1 MKETIKTKI
10 QDKTVNAIRSNI
22 AWNIIT
28 AAVVM
33 LLVFGLVAQVVGYLN
48 FSDAFTDEY
57 SQNAIRIA
65 RAAGDYVF
73 ADRLDDYLK
82 EDPTQIDYILS
93 YSQME
98 NLCNKVGAE
107 FIYVIQPSEDYSEI
121 TFVFNTVNKASE
133 FEPYPIGYVRKT
145 TNDDYKEKYRRLYD
159 QESLEEIVVR
169 DKGFIESGSHIT
181 AMIALY
187 DDSGKTAGILCV
199 QRQMDALSAARRNY
213 LIHMA
218 IILVISLVLVA
229 TFYGLYLRRYMVKPL
244 RAVKD
249 ETERFAAAPSKAQV
263 TLSETVK
270 THNEIRQLAAAIDT
284 MEEETLNYIENLT
297 AVTAEQERIGVELG
311 VASAIQQGMLNSV
324 SPNRPEL
331 DISAIMDPAKEVG
344 GDFFD
349 YFLIDDDHL
358 CMTIADVSGKGVP
371 ASLFMA
377 ITKVLI
383 TDTTLVTRSPAE
395 ILRMVNERVC
405 QKNKLDMFVTVW
417 LGILE
422 ISTGRVIAANA
433 GHEYP
438 LIYHNGG
445 AFELMKDKHGFVIG
459 GMEGVRFR
467 EYEFVMKEGDSLFLY
482 TDGVPEATDSSEQ
495 LFGLDRTLAA
505 LNTAPDGEPQAL
517 MASVREAVDK
527 FVGDAPQFDDLTMMC
542 LKYYGA
548 SGKERKEEE

>member
-10 QDKTVNAIRSNI
+10 QDKTVNVIRSNI

-33 LLVFGLVAQVVGYLN
+33 LLVFGLVAQSVGYLN

-57 SQNAIRIA
+57 SENAIRIA
-65 RAAGDYVF
+65 RAAGDYVD
-73 ADRLDDYLK
+73 ADRLDVYLK
-82 EDPTQIDYILS
+82 ADPTPIDYIVA
-93 YSQME
+93 YSQMDS
-98 NLCNKVGAE
+98 LCNKVGAE
-107 FIYVIQPSEDYSEI
+107 FIYVIQPSADYSEI
-121 TFVFNTVNKASE
+121 TFVFNTVNRDSG
-133 FEPYPIGYVRKT
+133 FEPYTIGYVRKT
-145 TNDDYKEKYRRLYD
+145 TNDDYKTKYRRLYNK
-159 QESLEEIVVR
+159 ESLEEIVVR
-169 DKGFIESGSHIT
+169 DEGFIESGSHIT

-187 DDSGKTAGILCV
+187 DRSGKTVGILCV
-199 QRQMDALSAARRNY
+199 QRQMDGLSSARRNY

-218 IILVISLVLVA
+218 IMLVISLVLVTA
-229 TFYGLYLRRYMVKPL
+229 FYGLYLRRYLIKPL

-249 ETERFAAAPSKAQV
+249 ETERFAAEPSRAQV
-263 TLSETVK
+263 TLTETVK
-270 THNEIRQLAAAIDT
+270 TRNEIGRLAAAVDS
-284 MEEETLNYIENLT
+284 MEEETLKYIENLT
-297 AVTAEQERIGVELG
+297 AVTAEQERIGAELG
-311 VASAIQQGMLNSV
+311 VAAAIQQGMLTSV

-344 GDFFD
+344 GDFYD

-383 TDTTLVTRSPAE
+383 TDTTMVTRSPAE
-395 ILRMVNERVC
+395 ILRLVNDRIC
-405 QKNKLDMFVTVW
+405 RSNKLDMFVTVW

-438 LIYHNGG
+438 IIHRNGG
-445 AFELMKDKHGFVIG
+445 AFELLKDKHGFVIG
-459 GMEGVRFR
+459 GMENIRFN
-467 EYEFVMKEGDSLFLY
+467 EYVFDMKQGDSLFLY
-482 TDGVPEATDSSEQ
+482 TDGVPEATDSAEQ
-495 LFGLDRTLAA
+495 LFGLDRTLSA
-505 LNTAPDGEPQAL
+505 LNMAPDGEPHEL
-517 MASVREAVDK
+517 MGAVRKAVDA

-548 SGKERKEEE
+548 SGKERKV